1 MRFLLDITSTCIKL
15 AHRRFVH
22 HEVTNLM
29 CNIKTN
35 TFRGFMRIN
44 RNIWLPIKH
53 EAERVDFLAYGR
65 QAKNTN
71 TVRLSQAN
79 HVGKRVLPITPIAA
93 QRQSRSFRRHL
104 RHLLHREI
112 AVRKTEMAFNPMK

>member
-65 QAKNTN
+65 QAKTRIPCDSAKL
-71 TVRLSQAN
+71 TMLGRGFS
-79 HVGKRVLPITPIAA
+79 P
-93 QRQSRSFRRHL
+93 
-104 RHLLHREI
+104 
-112 AVRKTEMAFNPMK
+112 